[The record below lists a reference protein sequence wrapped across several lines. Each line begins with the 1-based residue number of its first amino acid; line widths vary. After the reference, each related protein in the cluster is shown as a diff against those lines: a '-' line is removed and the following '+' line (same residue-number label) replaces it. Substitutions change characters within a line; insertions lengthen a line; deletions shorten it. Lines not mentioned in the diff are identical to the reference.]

1 MRRADVSM
9 KLILKEYLASLHE
22 RDELD
27 AILPDLLSQLG
38 FTVLSKPQRGTRQ
51 YGVDVAAVGALN
63 GGPKKLYLFSIKS
76 RDLTRTEWDTGSPQD
91 LRPSLAEIQ
100 DVFLTSHVPG
110 RYRDLDVVICIC
122 IGGIIHEEVRLNVE
136 GYISSHSKGESLTFE
151 VWNGDDLADHI
162 LNAFLREELLPQN
175 VQSYLR
181 KAVALVEEP
190 DGALHHMDQLM
201 KALLESAGTAHV
213 RKITAL
219 RQILIALWVLYAWC
233 RSADNVKS
241 TLLAS
246 ERALLLA
253 WDATKEQIG
262 VKGKDAEKIRLLA
275 KDIRFLH
282 LRISDHYLKTKIF
295 PHTAKR
301 YAISSAVTA
310 SNALDVNLQLF
321 TLLGQIALAGLWHV
335 YYLDSMPASNEEAAR
350 EMNTRIALYADK
362 AAELINHNPVL
373 FSPLQDNH
381 VVDIHIAA
389 ILFSTTGRHSFLL
402 SWLEEIIKR
411 IDFSLFIRRG
421 YPCIYSD
428 YRDLVQHPKVEDD
441 EYFKGATAA
450 SVLYP
455 TIAVWAALLGCTP
468 LFDRVAKL
476 QNDHLQHSTF
486 QLWFPGNDT
495 EEAIY
500 VHRDR
505 DNHGVAFTDLDFSAG
520 PEAFLNGV
528 FGECEENKAFSELS
542 AIRTGVWPIL
552 LTACRRYRLPVP
564 ICFLVDAYKAR
575 RENAA
580 NKGDVSEAAET
591 A

>member
-1 MRRADVSM
+1 M
-9 KLILKEYLASLHE
+9 KLILKEYLASLRE

-51 YGVDVAAVGALN
+51 HGVDVAAVGALN
-63 GGPKKLYLFSIKS
+63 GKPKKLYLFSIKAG
-76 RDLTRTEWDTGSPQD
+76 DLTRTEWDTGSPQN

-100 DVFLTSHVPG
+100 DSYIPSRVPT
-110 RYRDLDVVICIC
+110 RYRNLDVVICIC
-122 IGGIIHEEVRLNVE
+122 IGGIIREEVQSNVN
-136 GYISSHSKGESLTFE
+136 GYIDRFTNERVAFDIWH
-151 VWNGDDLADHI
+151 GDVLADHI
-162 LNAFLREELLPQN
+162 LNAFLREELLPKN

-190 DGALHHMDQLM
+190 DEALRHMDRLM
-201 KALLESAGTAHV
+201 KALLENAGTART

-219 RQILIALWVLYAWC
+219 RQILVALWVLYTWC
-233 RSADNVKS
+233 RSAGNVKAA
-241 TLLAS
+241 LLAS

-253 WDATKEQIG
+253 WDAAKEQIG
-262 VKGKDAEKIRLLA
+262 VNAKNAKKILLLA
-275 KDIRFLH
+275 QDIRFLH
-282 LRISDHYLKTKIF
+282 LRISDYYLETKIF

-301 YAISSAVTA
+301 SAISSAVRS
-310 SNALDVNLQLF
+310 SNAVDVNLQLF
-321 TLLGQIALAGLWHV
+321 SLLGQISLAGLWRLYFCELV
-335 YYLDSMPASNEEAAR
+335 PASNEESTR
-350 EMNTRIALYADK
+350 EMNAQIALYADK

-373 FSPLQDNH
+373 LSPLKDDH
-381 VVDIHIAA
+381 VIDIHLAVM
-389 ILFSTTGRHSFLL
+389 LFSAADRHTFLL
-402 SWLEEIIKR
+402 SWLEETIKR

-428 YRDLVQHPKVEDD
+428 YRDLVQHPKGQDD

-455 TIAVWAALLGCTP
+455 TIAAWAALFGCTP
-468 LFDRVAKL
+468 LFDRVVKL

-486 QLWFPGNDT
+486 QLWFPGDDT

-500 VHRDR
+500 AHRDR
-505 DNHGVAFTDLDFSAG
+505 DNHGVALTGFDFSAG
-520 PEAFLNGV
+520 PEVFLNDV
-528 FGECEENKAFSELS
+528 FDECEENKAFSELS
-542 AIRTGVWPIL
+542 PIRTGVWPIL

-564 ICFLVDAYKAR
+564 ICFLLDAYKAR
-575 RENAA
+575 QESAA
-580 NKGDVSEAAET
+580 DKEEVSEVAET

>member
-1 MRRADVSM
+1 M
-9 KLILKEYLASLHE
+9 KLILKEYLASLRE

-76 RDLTRTEWDTGSPQD
+76 GDLTRAEWSAGPPQN
-91 LRPSLAEIQ
+91 LHPSLDEIQ
-100 DVFLTSHVPG
+100 DCYLPSRVPT
-110 RYRDLDVVICIC
+110 RYRNLDVVICVC
-122 IGGIIHEEVRLNVE
+122 IGGIIREEVQSNVTGYMDRATGE
-136 GYISSHSKGESLTFE
+136 GITFE
-151 VWNGDDLADHI
+151 VWNGDVLADHI
-162 LNAFLREELLPQN
+162 LNAFLREELLPKN

-181 KAVALVEEP
+181 KAVALIEEP
-190 DGALHHMDQLM
+190 DSAIRHMDQLM
-201 KALLESAGTAHV
+201 NALLENAGTIRT

-219 RQILIALWVLYAWC
+219 RQIFIALWVLYAWC
-233 RSADNVKS
+233 RSADNVKVA
-241 TLLAS
+241 LLAS

-253 WDATKEQIG
+253 WDAAKEQFG
-262 VKGKDAEKIRLLA
+262 VKAPNAKTILRLA
-275 KDIRFLH
+275 QEISFLH
-282 LRISDHYLKTKIF
+282 LRISDYYFETKIF

-301 YAISSAVTA
+301 YAISSAVRS
-310 SNALDVNLQLF
+310 SNAVDVNLQLF
-321 TLLGQIALAGLWHV
+321 TLLGQIALAGLWRV
-335 YYLDSMPASNEEAAR
+335 YYRDSMPAGNEEAAR
-350 EMNTRIALYADK
+350 EINTRIALYADK

-373 FSPLQDNH
+373 FSPLKDDH

-389 ILFSTTGRHSFLL
+389 MLFAATGRSSFLL
-402 SWLEEIIKR
+402 SWVGEIINR
-411 IDFSLFIRRG
+411 IDFSLSIRRA
-421 YPCIYSD
+421 YPCIYFD

-455 TIAVWAALLGCTP
+455 TIAVWAALFGCPP
-468 LFDRVAKL
+468 LFDRVADL
-476 QNDHLQHSTF
+476 QNEHLQHSAF
-486 QLWFPGNDT
+486 QLWFPGDDT

-500 VHRDR
+500 AHRDR

-520 PEAFLNGV
+520 PEVFLDDV
-528 FGECEENKAFSELS
+528 FDECEENKAFSELS

-564 ICFLVDAYKAR
+564 ICFLLDAYKVR
-575 RENAA
+575 GERTVN
-580 NKGDVSEAAET
+580 NKDVSETAET
-591 A
+591 V

>member
-1 MRRADVSM
+1 M
-9 KLILKEYLASLHE
+9 KLILKEYLASLRE
-22 RDELD
+22 RGELD

-63 GGPKKLYLFSIKS
+63 GKPKKLYLFSIKS
-76 RDLTRTEWDTGSPQD
+76 GDLTRTEWDTGSPQD

-100 DVFLTSHVPG
+100 DVFLNSHVPG
-110 RYRDLDVVICIC
+110 RYGDLDVVICIC

-136 GYISSHSKGESLTFE
+136 GYISSHSKGESLAFE

-162 LNAFLREELLPQN
+162 LNAFLREELLPKN

-190 DGALHHMDQLM
+190 DEGLRHMDRLM
-201 KALLESAGTAHV
+201 KALLEKAGTART

-233 RSADNVKS
+233 RSADNVQAA
-241 TLLAS
+241 LLAS

-253 WDATKEQIG
+253 WDAAKEQFG
-262 VKGKDAEKIRLLA
+262 VNAKNAKTILHLA
-275 KDIRFLH
+275 QEISFLH
-282 LRISDHYLKTKIF
+282 LRISDYYLETKIF

-301 YAISSAVTA
+301 YAISSAVRSSSA
-310 SNALDVNLQLF
+310 VDVNLQLF
-321 TLLGQIALAGLWHV
+321 ALLGQIALAGLWHA
-335 YYLDSMPASNEEAAR
+335 YYRDSMPAGNEEAAR
-350 EMNTRIALYADK
+350 KINTRIALYADK

-389 ILFSTTGRHSFLL
+389 ILFATIGRHSFLL

-411 IDFSLFIRRG
+411 IDFSLSVRG
-421 YPCIYSD
+421 AYPCIYSD
-428 YRDLVQHPKVEDD
+428 YRDLIRHPKGQDD
-441 EYFKGATAA
+441 EYFKAATAA

-455 TIAVWAALLGCTP
+455 TIAVWAVLFGYTP

-476 QNDHLQHSTF
+476 RNDHLRHSAF
-486 QLWFPGNDT
+486 QLWFPGDDT
-495 EEAIY
+495 EETIY
-500 VHRDR
+500 AHRDR
-505 DNHGVAFTDLDFSAG
+505 DNHGAAFTDLDFSAG
-520 PEAFLNGV
+520 PEVFLDGV
-528 FGECEENKAFSELS
+528 FNECEENKAFSELS
-542 AIRTGVWPIL
+542 AIKTGVWPIL
-552 LTACRRYRLPVP
+552 LTACRHYRLPVP
-564 ICFLVDAYKAR
+564 ICFLVNAYKAR
-575 RENAA
+575 RESAA

>member
-1 MRRADVSM
+1 M
-9 KLILKEYLASLHE
+9 KLILKEYLASLRE

-76 RDLTRTEWDTGSPQD
+76 GDLTRAEWSAGPPQN
-91 LRPSLAEIQ
+91 LHPSLDEIQ
-100 DVFLTSHVPG
+100 DCYLPSRVPT
-110 RYRDLDVVICIC
+110 RYRNLDVVICVC
-122 IGGIIHEEVRLNVE
+122 IGGIIREEVQSNVTGYMDRATGE
-136 GYISSHSKGESLTFE
+136 GITFE
-151 VWNGDDLADHI
+151 VWNGDVLADHI
-162 LNAFLREELLPQN
+162 LNAFLREELLPKN

-181 KAVALVEEP
+181 KAVALIEEP
-190 DGALHHMDQLM
+190 DSAIRHMDQLM
-201 KALLESAGTAHV
+201 NALLENAGTIRT

-219 RQILIALWVLYAWC
+219 RQIFIALWVLFAWC
-233 RSADNVKS
+233 RSADNVKVA
-241 TLLAS
+241 LLAS

-253 WDATKEQIG
+253 WDAAKEQIG
-262 VKGKDAEKIRLLA
+262 VNTKDAKTILLLA
-275 KDIRFLH
+275 QQISSLH
-282 LRISDHYLKTKIF
+282 LRIGDYYLETKIF

-301 YAISSAVTA
+301 SAISSAVRS
-310 SNALDVNLQLF
+310 SNAVDVNLQLF
-321 TLLGQIALAGLWHV
+321 TLLGQIALTGLWHA
-335 YYLDSMPASNEEAAR
+335 YSRDSMSAGNEEATR
-350 EMNTRIALYADK
+350 EINPQILLYADK
-362 AAELINHNPVL
+362 AAELIDHNPVL

-389 ILFSTTGRHSFLL
+389 ILFATTGRHSFLL

-486 QLWFPGNDT
+486 QLWFPGDDT

-500 VHRDR
+500 AHRDR
-505 DNHGVAFTDLDFSAG
+505 DNHGVAFTCVDFSAG
-520 PEAFLNGV
+520 PEVFLDDI
-528 FGECEENKAFSELS
+528 FDECEENKAFSELS
-542 AIRTGVWPIL
+542 AIRTGIWPVL
-552 LTACRRYRLPVP
+552 LTACRHYRLPVP
-564 ICFLVDAYKAR
+564 IYFLVDAYKAR
-575 RENAA
+575 RESAA
-580 NKGDVSEAAET
+580 NKGDASEAAET
-591 A
+591 V

>member
-1 MRRADVSM
+1 M
-9 KLILKEYLASLHE
+9 KLILKEYLASLRE

-51 YGVDVAAVGALN
+51 HGVDVAAVGALN

-76 RDLTRTEWDTGSPQD
+76 GDLTRAEWSAGPPQN
-91 LRPSLAEIQ
+91 LRPSLDEIQ
-100 DVFLTSHVPG
+100 DSYLRSHVPG

-122 IGGIIHEEVRLNVE
+122 IGGIIREEVQSDVTGYTDRATGE
-136 GYISSHSKGESLTFE
+136 GITFE
-151 VWNGDDLADHI
+151 VWNGDILADHI
-162 LNAFLREELLPQN
+162 LNAFLREELLPEN
-175 VQSYLR
+175 VQSHLR

-190 DGALHHMDQLM
+190 DEALRHMDRLM
-201 KALLESAGTAHV
+201 KALLEKASTV
-213 RKITAL
+213 RTRKITVL

-233 RSADNVKS
+233 RSADNVKAA
-241 TLLAS
+241 LLAS

-253 WDATKEQIG
+253 WDAAKEQFG
-262 VKGKDAEKIRLLA
+262 VKAKNAKTILRLA
-275 KDIRFLH
+275 QEISFLH
-282 LRISDHYLKTKIF
+282 LRISEHYLETKIF

-301 YAISSAVTA
+301 SAISSAVRS
-310 SNALDVNLQLF
+310 SNAVDVNLQLF
-321 TLLGQIALAGLWHV
+321 TLLGQIALVGLWRV
-335 YYLDSMPASNEEAAR
+335 YYRDSMPAGDEEAAR
-350 EMNTRIALYADK
+350 ERNTQIALYADK
-362 AAELINHNPVL
+362 VAELINHNPVL

-389 ILFSTTGRHSFLL
+389 ILFATTGRHSFLL
-402 SWLEEIIKR
+402 SWLEEIVKR

-486 QLWFPGNDT
+486 QLWFPGDDT

-500 VHRDR
+500 AHRDR
-505 DNHGVAFTDLDFSAG
+505 DNHGVAFTGIDFSAG
-520 PEAFLNGV
+520 PEVFLDDI
-528 FGECEENKAFSELS
+528 FDECEENKAFSELS
-542 AIRTGVWPIL
+542 AIRTGIWPVL

-575 RENAA
+575 RESAA
-580 NKGDVSEAAET
+580 NKEEVSEAAET